1 MHFLAAK
8 NDVPMTLACPVV
20 GKQIVWN
27 KSVQIS
33 SVTRFWISRQFF
45 FEGALLLLCFRAPAS
60 EPPASCCVL
69 WSGKNRQTYC
79 SVENQLLDSD
89 CSELHDSMI
98 FYAAAVWHQRV
109 NVLGQIEF
117 ARIHFFFSLSLS
129 HTRIYAQYFGHFP
142 PPLFPPCARHTKA

>member
-1 MHFLAAK
+1 MSGSWQTNRLEQK
-8 NDVPMTLACPVV
+8 CPDQL
-20 GKQIVWN
+20 GH
-27 KSVQIS
+27 SVLD
-33 SVTRFWISRQFF
+33 FRQFF

-98 FYAAAVWHQRV
+98 FYAAAV
-109 NVLGQIEF
+109 
-117 ARIHFFFSLSLS
+117 
-129 HTRIYAQYFGHFP
+129 
-142 PPLFPPCARHTKA
+142 

>member
-1 MHFLAAK
+1 
-8 NDVPMTLACPVV
+8 
-20 GKQIVWN
+20 
-27 KSVQIS
+27 
-33 SVTRFWISRQFF
+33 
-45 FEGALLLLCFRAPAS
+45 
-60 EPPASCCVL
+60 
-69 WSGKNRQTYC
+69 
-79 SVENQLLDSD
+79 VENQLLDSD

-117 ARIHFFFSLSLS
+117 ARIHFFFLSLS